1 MKRKGRG
8 AHRPIGEEPARDALR
23 FARPQKRK
31 GRGAHCPIGQEPAR
45 DALRFARLQM
55 LPLVILFAGGLQAQ
69 VASQPASFS
78 GAAAVDEQMDGA
90 IREGLIPG
98 AVVLIGHNGQVVFQK
113 AYGSRALIPQRE
125 PMTLDTIFDAASLT
139 KVIATTPS
147 IMRLFEQGQI
157 RLNDPVTKYLPE
169 FQGGHSDITIRNL
182 MTHFSGLRPDLDL
195 KPAWSGYET
204 GIQRALIDKPAGPPG
219 VRFVY
224 SDINFILLA
233 EIVHRLTGKMLNE
246 YARVNFYE
254 PLGMHD
260 TMFLP
265 PASLGPRI
273 APTEIDP
280 ATGQPLRGV
289 VHDDTARYMGGVS
302 GQAGVFTTASDLAKF
317 AQMMLHGGLGKAD
330 AGQGKGDGGQ
340 GKADA
345 GQGNGVR
352 LFSAATVQKFTSPQ
366 SPADQPILRGL
377 GWDIDSPYSSNR
389 GELFPIGSYGHTG
402 FTGTSLWIDPFSRSY
417 LIILTNAVHPH
428 RGHSI
433 TALRSRVA
441 TIVAA
446 SFGIATPDVK
456 LTGYNETIVGP
467 GLRRE
472 AEPKAGVL
480 TGLDVLAADNF
491 AALRGKRIGLI
502 TNQTGLSRDGRRNV
516 DLMLAADLQVTA
528 LFSPEHG
535 LTGAE
540 DRSDIS
546 DTKDAISGL
555 PVISLYRPAARRIR
569 PEMLEKVDALVF
581 DIQDVGA
588 RFYTY
593 SCTMLYAMEEAA
605 KKHLPFFVLDR
616 PNPITGVHA
625 EGPLLDADLQS
636 FTGCFEIPVRHGMTL
651 GELAGMANG
660 DRKLGLDLHVIPM
673 RGWDRGDWFD
683 QTGLFWVNPSPNMR
697 SLNAAL
703 LYPGIALLESS
714 PNYSVGRGTDSPFEL
729 IGADWI
735 RGRELASFLN
745 GRFIP
750 GVRVYPAKFQPT
762 SSNFSG
768 KTIEG
773 VRFVITNRDT
783 FDSTRLGLEVVFALR
798 KLYAGKIDWRENR
811 FLIGNR
817 VVLKQLEDGVD
828 PTTIVQGMEE
838 SLAGFNRQKQRYL
851 LYR

>member
-1 MKRKGRG
+1 MKILLMLFC
-8 AHRPIGEEPARDALR
+8 ATCLSA
-23 FARPQKRK
+23 
-31 GRGAHCPIGQEPAR
+31 QEP
-45 DALRFARLQM
+45 
-55 LPLVILFAGGLQAQ
+55 
-69 VASQPASFS
+69 FS
-78 GAAAVDEQMDGA
+78 GAAAVDQQMVHA
-90 IREGLIPG
+90 VQEGLIPG
-98 AVVLIGHNGQVVFQK
+98 GVVLIGHNGHVVYQK
-113 AYGSRALIPQRE
+113 AYGSRALIPRRE

-139 KVIATTPS
+139 KVLATTPA

-169 FQGGHSDITIRNL
+169 FQGGHSEITVRNL
-182 MTHFSGLRPDLDL
+182 MTHFSGMRPDLDL

-246 YARVNFYE
+246 YARENIYE
-254 PLGMHD
+254 PLGMHE

-265 PASLGPRI
+265 PATLRPRI
-273 APTEIDP
+273 APTEINP
-280 ATGQPLRGV
+280 ATGQPLRGE
-289 VHDDTARYMGGVS
+289 VHDDTARYMGGVT
-302 GQAGVFTTASDLAKF
+302 GNAGVFTTAADLAKF
-317 AQMMLHGGLGKAD
+317 AQMMLD
-330 AGQGKGDGGQ
+330 E
-340 GKADA
+340 

-402 FTGTSLWIDPFSRSY
+402 YTGTSMWIDPSSRSY
-417 LIILTNAVHPH
+417 VIVLTNAVHPH
-428 RGHSI
+428 RGHSVVS
-433 TALRSRVA
+433 LRSRIG
-441 TIVAA
+441 TIAAA
-446 SFGIATPDVK
+446 SFGIAAAGVK
-456 LTGYNETIVGP
+456 LTGYNETIVGA
-467 GLRRE
+467 GLHRDV
-472 AEPKAGVL
+472 EPMAQVL
-480 TGLDVLAADNF
+480 TGLDVLAQDNF

-502 TNQTGLSRDGRRNV
+502 TNQTGVSRDGRRNV
-516 DLMLAADLQVTA
+516 DLMLAAGIQVTA

-535 LTGAE
+535 LAGSE
-540 DRSDIS
+540 DRANIS
-546 DTKDAISGL
+546 DTKDSASGL
-555 PVISLYRPAARRIR
+555 PVFSLYQASSRRIQ
-569 PEMLEKVDALVF
+569 PAMLENVDALVF

-593 SCTMLYAMEEAA
+593 SCTMLYSMEEAA
-605 KKHLPFFVLDR
+605 KKHVPFFVLDR

-625 EGPLLDADLQS
+625 EGPLLDPDLKS
-636 FTGCFEIPVRHGMTL
+636 FTGCLEVPLRHGMTL
-651 GELAGMANG
+651 GELAAMANG
-660 DRKLGLDLHVIPM
+660 ERKLGLDLHVIPM

-683 QTGLFWVNPSPNMR
+683 ATGLPWVDPSPNMR

-703 LYPGIALLESS
+703 LYPGVAMLEDS

-729 IGADWI
+729 LGADWI
-735 RGRELASFLN
+735 HGGELASFLN

-750 GVRVYPAKFQPT
+750 GVRVYPARFRPS

-783 FDSTRLGLEVVFALR
+783 FDSTRLGLELGYALN
-798 KLYAGKIDWRENR
+798 KLYPGKIAWQENR
-811 FLIGNR
+811 FLIGNAE
-817 VVLKQLEDGVD
+817 VLRELKDGTD
-828 PTTIVQGMEE
+828 PRTILQEMDK
-838 SLAGFNRQKQRYL
+838 SLASFTQQRERYL